1 VLVYTVTKPVGTKD
15 SEFEAYLRLLED
27 VGIDVSN
34 SPRVPEPGTDRRWL
48 YAWQKKIEA
57 ERFADELRRRTG
69 DADWMVY
76 QFEVASEERG
86 PVAPLDIARLP
97 DQDGY
102 TYYLTPASRERVA
115 TAFPGSRLPANLNFP
130 IGVEQ
135 DFLREK
141 GDEGWMEIARLL
153 TGRTDDEIE
162 SLGGVR
168 VIVGE
173 GKVAFQRVP
182 TAA

>member
-1 VLVYTVTKPVGTKD
+1 MPVYTVTKPMGTRD
-15 SEFEAYLRLLED
+15 SEFEAYTRLLED

-34 SPRVPEPGTDRRWL
+34 SPRVAEPGTDRRWL
-48 YAWQKKIEA
+48 YAWQKRIEA
-57 ERFADELRRRTG
+57 ERFADELRHRTG

-76 QFEVASEERG
+76 QSEGASEERG
-86 PVAPLDIARLP
+86 PVAPLDIARIP
-97 DQDGY
+97 DKGGY
-102 TYYLTPASRERVA
+102 TYYLTPASRERIA
-115 TAFPGSRLPANLNFP
+115 AAFPGAGLPANLNFP

-162 SLGGVR
+162 ALGGVR
-168 VIVGE
+168 VLVGE
-173 GKVAFQRVP
+173 GKVAFQRIP